1 MLKKIKEI
9 AQGYY
14 NLFTG
19 NEEEL
24 INNRLEI
31 CTVCEYNS
39 TPNEITNVSYCKSC
53 GCGLKAKAASPDS
66 SCPKGY
72 WNAHRSTNKS

>member
-1 MLKKIKEI
+1 MLKKMLKKIKEI

-24 INNRLEI
+24 MNNR
-31 CTVCEYNS
+31 
-39 TPNEITNVSYCKSC
+39 
-53 GCGLKAKAASPDS
+53 
-66 SCPKGY
+66 
-72 WNAHRSTNKS
+72 